1 MTTRAL
7 SKNREFFP
15 SVFEDFFKPWNEWFQ
30 PNDFMARTLSVPAV
44 NVVEHK
50 DEYLVTLAVPGMKRE
65 DFKVDI
71 DGNLLTISSEK
82 EETKED
88 KDEKF
93 SRKEYNYSSFC
104 RSFTLPETIMRD
116 KIDAK
121 YEEGILKLILPKRE
135 EAKRASTSKM
145 IEVK

>member
-7 SKNREFFP
+7 IKNREFFP
-15 SVFEDFFKPWNEWFQ
+15 SVFEDFFKPWNEWFP
-30 PNDFMARTLSVPAV
+30 PNDFMARTLTVPAV
-44 NVVEHK
+44 NVMEHK
-50 DEYLVTLAVPGMKRE
+50 DEYLVTVAAPGMKKE
-65 DFKVDI
+65 DFKIDL

-104 RSFTLPETIMRD
+104 RSFTLPETVLRD
-116 KIDAK
+116 KIDAR
-121 YEEGILKLILPKRE
+121 YEEGILKLVLPKKE